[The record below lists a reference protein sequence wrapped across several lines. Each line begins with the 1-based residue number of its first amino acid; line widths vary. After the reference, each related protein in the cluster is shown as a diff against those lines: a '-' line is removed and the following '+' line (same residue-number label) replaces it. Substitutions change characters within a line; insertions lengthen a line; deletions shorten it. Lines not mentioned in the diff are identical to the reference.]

1 MQKSGAELFWFGFD
15 LAFCVVIRA
24 ILASEPFP
32 WQRYY
37 HHLFT
42 VALLLLILLL
52 FCRVVYWLGTATSCV
67 LVRSFSPSISRTHIN
82 FLFCFVIE
90 VSFFTSRKFFSRV
103 LESQSILQ
111 VWTCCVSKRRIL
123 FRLPPPCC
131 LWIWKTIRTV
141 PGFSLLDFTRHRAT
155 FNRWFMRVFSWL

>member
-1 MQKSGAELFWFGFD
+1 MHNSGSELFWFGFY
-15 LAFCVVIRA
+15 LVFCVVIRA

-52 FCRVVYWLGTATSCV
+52 FCRVVYCRDFLCSGSNPFR
-67 LVRSFSPSISRTHIN
+67 LRFRRTHIN

-90 VSFFTSRKFFSRV
+90 VSFFTSCNLFSRV
-103 LESQSILQ
+103 LESQSIFQ

-123 FRLPPPCC
+123 FPLPPPCC
-131 LWIWKTIRTV
+131 LWIWKTVRTV